1 MPAPS
6 PSPAISP
13 VRCPILVSAS
23 SVRLTLP
30 CDALPS
36 RLTQAMIAQASRSS
50 SIPNSS
56 SNVMGSHLV
65 LDQFAIA
72 FTGEWRDLRYGTAA
86 VPYTHLQTAIV
97 VGVDPLL
104 VVPPE
109 GGQSI
114 NNAHSPYEIW
124 R

>member
-1 MPAPS
+1 
-6 PSPAISP
+6 
-13 VRCPILVSAS
+13 
-23 SVRLTLP
+23 LTLP

-65 LDQFAIA
+65 L
-72 FTGEWRDLRYGTAA
+72 
-86 VPYTHLQTAIV
+86 V
-97 VGVDPLL
+97 VGVNPLF
-104 VVPPE
+104 VVSPE